1 VKRKIST
8 LEIISRRFLA
18 RADSGVCTVYFQRD
32 LIPVRQRA
40 ALLVLHGS
48 ISVMVSD
55 PEAEGAGG
63 VMKEGRGG
71 YVILPD
77 VVVGECSFKQG
88 QRLITPSIK
97 APLKAWGRQEGAVR
111 VFEGLDACDALLS
124 VLSRERRPMRS
135 NPLLRISEG
144 EEEEANAR
152 RLRREADE
160 LLNALGDAAGSV
172 QEAVQ
177 LAQASRK
184 ITFET
189 VRILEN
195 FKTWT
200 RP

>member
-1 VKRKIST
+1 M
-8 LEIISRRFLA
+8 
-18 RADSGVCTVYFQRD
+18 CTAYFQRD

-55 PEAEGAGG
+55 PEGAGG

-77 VVVGECSFKQG
+77 VVLDQCSFKQG

-111 VFEGLDACDALLS
+111 VFEGFDACDALLS
-124 VLSRERRPMRS
+124 VLSREPRQLRS
-135 NPLLRISEG
+135 NPLLRSSVG
-144 EEEEANAR
+144 EEEANAK
-152 RLRREADE
+152 RLRHETDE

-177 LAQASRK
+177 LVRASRK

-189 VRILEN
+189 VRTPEN
-195 FKTWT
+195 YKKTWT
-200 RP
+200 GP